1 MNYRMIT
8 YILGWI
14 LLFEAGFLLVPT
26 VTALIYGEAAVKGFL
41 LTIAICAAASVLL
54 IFKRPKNAALRSR
67 DGFII
72 VSLSWIVL
80 SLFGALPFVLTGATA
95 SYVDAFFE
103 TVSGFTTTGSSIMT
117 DVECL
122 PKAVLIWRSFTHWV
136 GGMGVLVF
144 IMAFLPLSGGRNMH
158 IMKAESPGPSVSKL
172 VPRVRTTALLLYS
185 IYFVLT
191 VVMLIILL
199 IGGMPLFDALCTAFG
214 TAGTGGFAIWNNGM
228 NGYSPA
234 LQIII
239 AIFML
244 IFSINFESYFLL
256 LRRKWRDAMTTEVVS
271 FLIIVIA
278 AVGLIS
284 FDLRHTYGSVSEGI
298 RYAFFTVSSLISTT
312 GFSTADYELWPMLST
327 TVLMLLFFVGAC
339 AGSTGGGIKVSRLV
353 ILFKSAMREF
363 GNAIHPRQIKKVT
376 VDKKPVEQAVVH
388 SVLVYLACFFML
400 FITSM
405 LLLSFDPTQSDFV
418 TNFSATATT
427 IGNVGPGFGAVG
439 PTNNFAHFSPLSK
452 LVLCFNMLAGRLEL
466 IPMLLLFSPAT
477 WKK

>member
-26 VTALIYGEAAVKGFL
+26 VTALIYSEEAIKAFL
-41 LTIAICAAASVLL
+41 LSIAICVLVSSLL
-54 IFKRPKNAALRSR
+54 IFKKPKNTALRSR
-67 DGFII
+67 DGFVI
-72 VSLSWIVL
+72 VSLSWITL
-80 SLFGALPFVLTGATA
+80 SLFGALPFILSGAT
-95 SYVDAFFE
+95 SSFVDAFFE
-103 TVSGFTTTGSSIMT
+103 TVSGFTTTGSSIFPN
-117 DVECL
+117 VEIL
-122 PKAVLIWRSFTHWV
+122 PRSVLIWRSFTHWV

-191 VVMLIILL
+191 VVMLIALL

-214 TAGTGGFAIWNNGM
+214 TAGTGGFSIWNNGM
-228 NGYSPA
+228 NVYSSA
-234 LQIII
+234 LQIVI
-239 AIFML
+239 AVFML

-256 LRRKWRDAMTTEVVS
+256 IRRKWRDAMTTEVIT
-271 FLIIVIA
+271 FLAIVVA
-278 AVGLIS
+278 AVGLIA
-284 FDLRHTYGSVSEGI
+284 FDLRNTYGSVSEGI
-298 RYAFFTVSSLISTT
+298 RHALFTVSSLISTT
-312 GFSTADYELWPMLST
+312 GFATANYELWPMLSK
-327 TVLMLLFFVGAC
+327 TVLMALFFVGAC

-353 ILFKSAMREF
+353 ILFKSAAREF
-363 GNAIHPRQIKKVT
+363 GNAIHPKQVKKIS
-376 VDKKPVEQAVVH
+376 VDGKPVDQTVVQ
-388 SVLVYLACFFML
+388 SVLVYLACFFMM
-400 FITSM
+400 FAASM
-405 LLLSFDPTQSDFV
+405 LLLSFDPAQSDFA

-439 PTNNFAHFSPLSK
+439 PTGNFAFFSPLSK
-452 LVLCFNMLAGRLEL
+452 LVLSFNMLAGRLEL
-466 IPMLLLFSPAT
+466 IPMLLLFSPTT